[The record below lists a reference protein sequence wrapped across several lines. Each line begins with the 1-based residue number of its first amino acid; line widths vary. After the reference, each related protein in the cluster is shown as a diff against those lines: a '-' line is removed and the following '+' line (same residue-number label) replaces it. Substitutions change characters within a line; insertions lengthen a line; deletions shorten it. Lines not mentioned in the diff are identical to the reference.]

1 MLNHFKAL
9 ARRIA
14 KTDHNG
20 HSLSMH
26 ANKPLRDFRRRS
38 FRHMPI
44 LGDELDHRLV
54 EFGPLCT
61 SASSLSYGDL
71 I

>member
-20 HSLSMH
+20 HSLSMQTNPYVISDDVLFDICQYV
-26 ANKPLRDFRRRS
+26 AMNSITDLLNLARCVRQRLRYL
-38 FRHMPI
+38 M
-44 LGDELDHRLV
+44 E
-54 EFGPLCT
+54 T
-61 SASSLSYGDL
+61 
-71 I
+71 